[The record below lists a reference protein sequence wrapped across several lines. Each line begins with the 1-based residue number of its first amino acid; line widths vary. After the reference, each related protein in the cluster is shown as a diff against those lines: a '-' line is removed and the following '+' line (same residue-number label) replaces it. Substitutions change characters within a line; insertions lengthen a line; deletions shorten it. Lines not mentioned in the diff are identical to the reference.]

1 MSRTIPAAPVL
12 ALLKAFDKDNP
23 DPSAAMRAAAADIEA
38 NLSAESFTDLN
49 DGQYAALIDRV
60 IDMGI
65 DAFKATRLYDLVAG
79 GNLTLP
85 IYEFKSFGNRGLAE
99 LDVWLAGNST

>member
-1 MSRTIPAAPVL
+1 MTRPLPAAPCL

-23 DPSAAMRAAAADIEA
+23 DPPAAMNAAAAA
-38 NLSAESFTDLN
+38 LTAALSAQSLVDLN

-65 DAFKATRLYDLVAG
+65 DAFKATRLFDLVDG

-85 IYEFKSFGNRGLAE
+85 VYEFKTFGNRGLAE
-99 LDVWLAGNST
+99 LDVWLVGNST